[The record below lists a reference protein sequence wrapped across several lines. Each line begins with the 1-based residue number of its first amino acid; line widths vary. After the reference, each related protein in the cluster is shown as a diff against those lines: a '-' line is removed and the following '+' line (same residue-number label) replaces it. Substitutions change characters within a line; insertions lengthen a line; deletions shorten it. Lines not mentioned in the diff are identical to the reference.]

1 MLESTISK
9 AEPFG
14 RATDK
19 IGLKYALMAKKRK
32 MSNIKFEKGDTLGG
46 TAPLLMMN
54 SIRPGPRTS
63 PGVRRFGRT
72 KQKKISSILS
82 FLLMILFLA
91 ASIFALTVL
100 GWDQIQIW
108 IDNVKALLG

>member
-1 MLESTISK
+1 
-9 AEPFG
+9 
-14 RATDK
+14 
-19 IGLKYALMAKKRK
+19 

-72 KQKKISSILS
+72 RHRKISSVLS
-82 FLLMILFLA
+82 VLLMMLFLA

-100 GWDQIQIW
+100 GWDQVQVW
-108 IDNVKALLG
+108 IDNARTLLG